1 MATAAQKAKAKK
13 DRTAAL
19 AAAKAIT
26 KKGSKAHL
34 RAIAKVKRLTSVMK
48 EPTQSATDHGSAKD
62 KRDAASEQRSA
73 AITKMKAASGAD
85 KEKYRLQALAAA
97 SKMRVQGDI
106 MRDVT
111 DREKGQGTSYVGPAT
126 AAGRDE
132 RGLAE
137 PNKWQQVNKAL
148 EDAGIAWSDAAQAS
162 MYDKMFGTGAGTGSG
177 GGGGSTSGGG
187 KSGGSGKSGGGGG
200 QSGGGGDREP
210 SFGLE
215 NWWADE
221 QYDCAD

>member
-85 KEKYRLQALAAA
+85 KEKYRLQALAATSVQLRQPDA
-97 SKMRVQGDI
+97 TSEDLRSRTNGSKLTRRSRTLVL
-106 MRDVT
+106 
-111 DREKGQGTSYVGPAT
+111 P
-126 AAGRDE
+126 GRMQ
-132 RGLAE
+132 RKPQCTTRCL
-137 PNKWQQVNKAL
+137 
-148 EDAGIAWSDAAQAS
+148 AQALALIQVVAAAVPVAAANPAVVGNPVVEEANQGVAVIVNLLSDWKIGGPTSNTITPTTS
-162 MYDKMFGTGAGTGSG
+162 MGCRAAVS
-177 GGGGSTSGGG
+177 
-187 KSGGSGKSGGGGG
+187 
-200 QSGGGGDREP
+200 
-210 SFGLE
+210 
-215 NWWADE
+215 
-221 QYDCAD
+221 